1 VAGAM
6 LVLGVDPGLTRC
18 GLGLVTGPA
27 DRPVVTLQECIR
39 TGTDVALE
47 RRLLQVHDAILA
59 VIETHRPDAVAV
71 ERVLFSSNVRTAMAT
86 GQAAGAALLAAARA
100 GVPVTSYS
108 PSDVKLTVAGAG
120 DADKEA
126 VARLVTAQLGLASA
140 PRPAD
145 VADALAVAL
154 THLARSRI
162 AALTADTPAAA
173 TVAAAH
179 LDAGRSERGGW
190 EAHLAARGLLP
201 GDATARPTGS
211 HQPSPIPGRSQGQ
224 GSSGP
229 APTRRRT

>member
-1 VAGAM
+1 MAGAM

-18 GLGLVTGPA
+18 GLGLVNGPA
-27 DRPVVTLQECIR
+27 DRPAVTLQECIR
-39 TGTDVALE
+39 TGADMALE
-47 RRLLQVHDAILA
+47 RRLLRVHDAILE
-59 VIETHRPDAVAV
+59 VIAAHRPDAIAV

-100 GVPVTSYS
+100 GVPVASYS

-126 VARLVTAQLGLASA
+126 VTRLVTAQLGLATA

-154 THLARSRI
+154 THLARTRI
-162 AALTADTPAAA
+162 AALTADTPAAR
-173 TVAAAH
+173 TVATAH
-179 LDAGRSERGGW
+179 ADAGRSERGGW

-201 GDATARPTGS
+201 GGASAGPASG
-211 HQPSPIPGRSQGQ
+211 QPSAGARV
-224 GSSGP
+224 
-229 APTRRRT
+229 RRRT